1 MGTAT
6 SQEAIGT
13 QRQPP
18 ARHKHTRR
26 HAKCLLF
33 HGRLCTKPHLRFKVE
48 AREPAGLTL
57 ISLQRKSRGKNNA
70 CLRRQR
76 IRRNGFGMAEAVVS
90 LGAGTLVI
98 GASAAALH
106 TTGSLISN
114 TEDKTHLRQNAW
126 NGERLMRK
134 EVERG
139 LHLLIATTTAPSGQ
153 LADTNLNSE
162 QYAQTLGVCKNLAE
176 TRMPANHFLP
186 VFGIR
191 MASLDEPIIYGISSN
206 RSGNAYTLERCG
218 VPLEMDGRY
227 GEVANVFLS
236 SVIEDIGVMPCADSS
251 QECERPKNSDGSPM
265 SLNDVLKQLDFSFQ
279 QIDDVGERTPNRGP
293 FEPALAIQ
301 TDANRKLVKFVDPN
315 SEAQGEYSYLESTNN
330 LRSLAK
336 LDLHFSAYARASTL
350 ADDNTENLDDDNTL
364 LLDGSFFRN
373 IHSKQMR
380 FLVDGSGSMSA
391 CILWGSGR
399 GKTRTYWNGDRY
411 IRTRKICAL
420 TRMESLQSELL
431 TLINQLPNDTR
442 ISIDS
447 FSSDGYLN
455 HRGWQLSK
463 ENLVTIGQTG
473 ARQSA
478 ARFINS
484 LNDGDVRR
492 WGGTEPWKGLDKAL
506 ADINTDTLYFLSDG
520 EPSTDRNGASWG
532 EDDYLSTVKHY
543 SDLNKTRNPKI
554 SINTTALGINS
565 SWMKKLSKK
574 NDGSHLMIDKDYI
587 TVAQQ

>member
-1 MGTAT
+1 MAT
-6 SQEAIGT
+6 SQEATGI
-13 QRQPP
+13 QCQPP
-18 ARHKHTRR
+18 ARHKRTRR
-26 HAKCLLF
+26 HAKCLLV
-33 HGRLCTKPHLRFKVE
+33 HGRLCTKPHFRCKVE
-48 AREPAGLTL
+48 TREPAGTTL
-57 ISLQRKSRGKNNA
+57 ISLQRKPRGKNIA
-70 CLRRQR
+70 GLRRQR
-76 IRRNGFGMAEAVVS
+76 VRRNGFGMVEAVVS

-126 NGERLMRK
+126 NGERLIRK

-139 LHLLIATTTAPSGQ
+139 LHLLIATTTPPSGQ

-162 QYAQTLGVCKNLAE
+162 QYAQTLGVCKDLAE
-176 TRMPANHFLP
+176 QRMPANHFLP

-191 MASLDEPIIYGISSN
+191 MASLDEPIIYGVSSN

-251 QECERPKNSDGSPM
+251 EQCEQPKNSDNSPM
-265 SLNDVLKQLDFSFQ
+265 NLNDILKKLDFSFQ
-279 QIDDVGERTPNRGP
+279 QIDDLGERTPHREP

-301 TDANRKLVKFVDPN
+301 TDVNRKLVKFVDPN
-315 SEAQGEYSYLESTNN
+315 RQAPGEYSYLESTNS

-336 LDLHFSAYARASTL
+336 LDLHFSAYARASRL
-350 ADDNTENLDDDNTL
+350 ADNNPETMDDDNTF

-399 GKTRTYWNGDRY
+399 GKARIYWNGRRY

-431 TLINQLPNDTR
+431 TLINQLPDDTR

-463 ENLVTIGQTG
+463 ENLVTLGEAG

-520 EPSTDRNGASWG
+520 EPSSDRNGASWG
-532 EDDYLSTVKHY
+532 EDAHLATVEHY
-543 SDLNKTRNPKI
+543 SNLNQARNRKI
-554 SINTTALGINS
+554 SINTTTLGIS
-565 SWMKKLSKK
+565 SLWMKELSKQ
-574 NDGSHLMIDKDYI
+574 NEGSHLMIDKNYI
-587 TVAQQ
+587 AVAQQ